1 MKSTTNISGEKSIHL
16 DTVDDLELWLL
27 GTETRPEFN
36 EFILKVYND
45 AFTGGAS
52 GTDGTYQIPAH
63 EISEPTAE
71 YFHRARVCGVRH
83 KSGQLIGTW
92 GLILKEVTDTQFK
105 LPIEIRYNLP
115 VEKIV
120 RDLNSPATRYAFNG
134 WRTAVDKDALEKF
147 QIDRNKSIFVFD
159 FLIRGLTMD
168 LAGEASDYLG
178 LAEMEKLVYKYHRR
192 VGIPWQIIGEP
203 VHFWGRDRYPCA
215 FQLGEFKDYMKEHH
229 PERYT
234 FLYERAPQRHN
245 AAGSAQGAA

>member
-1 MKSTTNISGEKSIHL
+1 MNQTRHISDGKSLHL

-36 EFILKVYND
+36 EFVLKVYND
-45 AFTGGAS
+45 AFT
-52 GTDGTYQIPAH
+52 DGTYKIPAH

-71 YFHRARVCGVRH
+71 FFHKARVCGVRH

-92 GLILKEVTDTQFK
+92 GLILKEVNDTQFK
-105 LPIEIRYNLP
+105 LPIEIRYKLP

-120 RDLNSPATRYAFNG
+120 SDLNSSATRYAFNG

-147 QIDRNKSIFVFD
+147 NIDRNKSIFVFD

-168 LAGEASDYLG
+168 LPGEANEYLG

-203 VHFWGRDRYPCA
+203 VHFWNRDRYPCA
-215 FQLGEFKDYMKEHH
+215 FQLGEFKDYMKAHH
-229 PERYT
+229 PERYA
-234 FLYERAPQRHN
+234 FLYERARQTASSESTTP
-245 AAGSAQGAA
+245 GAQGAA